1 MYAFFESILRV
12 TAWPMT
18 PPAPYSAFH
27 ILLTLFGAGPVVF
40 FARIFSKKIRST
52 SAPEPYFRRILF
64 SCGVLLA
71 LMELYKQ
78 AFLYVIEFHGHF
90 DWWYFPFQLL
100 QHSHVHLSCC
110 TAPSLRKN
118 TSPRRHLPS
127 GFRAA
132 GRNHGPGCA
141 ARTHASVLDDDAP
154 WLPLAFYS
162 ALPWTF
168 ILYVRHR
175 RT

>member
-27 ILLTLFGAGPVVF
+27 ILLTLFGAGLAVF
-40 FARIFSKKIRST
+40 FAWIFSKKIRST

-78 AFLYVIEFHGHF
+78 AFLYVIEFDSHF
-90 DWWYFPFQLL
+90 DWWY
-100 QHSHVHLSCC
+100 LS
-110 TAPSLRKN
+110 LI
-118 TSPRRHLPS
+118 H
-127 GFRAA
+127 
-132 GRNHGPGCA
+132 
-141 ARTHASVLDDDAP
+141 
-154 WLPLAFYS
+154 
-162 ALPWTF
+162 
-168 ILYVRHR
+168 I
-175 RT
+175 